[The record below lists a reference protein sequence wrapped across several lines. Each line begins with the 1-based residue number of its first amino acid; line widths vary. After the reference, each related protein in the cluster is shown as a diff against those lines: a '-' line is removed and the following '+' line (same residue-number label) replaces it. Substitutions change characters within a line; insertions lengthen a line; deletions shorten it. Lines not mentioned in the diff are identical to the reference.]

1 MRDKQLNQLI
11 HQMENFQ
18 ECWKQFNHFVNLT
31 RAKFTPDD
39 ESHFLETKSII
50 VQELELI
57 LAAIQS
63 GAPSREE
70 IHALLSS
77 APSLRFLSQLQESAL
92 RALESQWHK
101 IYIGWHSVL
110 GQLKVKRMQVESKS
124 AFAAMFEKKKA

>member
-11 HQMENFQ
+11 QQMENFQ

-50 VQELELI
+50 AQELELI
-57 LAAIQS
+57 LASIQG

-70 IHALLSS
+70 VHTLLTS
-77 APSLRFLSQLQESAL
+77 APSLRFLSQMHESAL
-92 RALESQWHK
+92 RGIETQWHK

-110 GQLKVKRMQVESKS
+110 GQLKVKRMETEMKSGWGSIFSK
-124 AFAAMFEKKKA
+124 K